1 MKRLWSR
8 PMVRQGLL
16 YMALAGIIWEGI
28 ALSGNSRGVLVGHVV
43 GHTFGQMAGI
53 MVAIF
58 LLIGLLQVWVPPR
71 RIAQLLGHEAGW
83 KAFAIAAV
91 VPLVVGGSLFTI
103 LPLLH
108 TLRHHGARI
117 AVIGAFITAWGGK
130 LPLLPLEVRFVGWPF
145 AAARLVGVIVMAVCV
160 GLLLELVVGEKHI
173 SGSASA
179 RGEGGFDDS

>member
-1 MKRLWSR
+1 MKAFLSR
-8 PMVRQGLL
+8 TIVRQALL
-16 YMALAGIIWEGI
+16 YTLLAGVTWAAI
-28 ALSGNSRGVLVGHVV
+28 ALSAEGRGAVVGYVV

-117 AVIGAFITAWGGK
+117 AVIGTFITAWGGK

-145 AAARLVGVIVMAVCV
+145 AALRLAGVIVMAVCI
-160 GLLLELVVGEKHI
+160 GLLLEIVVGERHVPGAADVEEKG
-173 SGSASA
+173 GSA
-179 RGEGGFDDS
+179 

>member
-1 MKRLWSR
+1 MKHALHH
-8 PMVRQGLL
+8 PMARQALL
-16 YMALAGIIWEGI
+16 YTVLAGITWAGL
-28 ALSGNSRGVLVGHVV
+28 ALSGAGRGAVVGRVV

-58 LLIGLLQVWVPPR
+58 LLIGLLQVWVAPK

-91 VPLVVGGSLFTI
+91 VPLIIGGSLFTI

-130 LPLLPLEVRFVGWPF
+130 LPLLPLEIRFVGWPF
-145 AAARLVGVIVMAVCV
+145 AALRLAGVVVMAVCV
-160 GLLLELVVGEKHI
+160 GLLLEFVVGE
-173 SGSASA
+173 
-179 RGEGGFDDS
+179 RGVPGAVVVKDEGEST